1 MAALLTGCA
10 AAGEQKAAEP
20 VTLTLT
26 TYDEEGSAGAALVQ
40 HFVDEVKQVDPSITI
55 TPQFHMA
62 PQEPDAVTA
71 VSNGSADLVMVASRA
86 FDSGGVT
93 TLQALNTPFL
103 IDSSALA
110 NAVATSDHVPDLLAG
125 LDDIG
130 VIGLA
135 IAPEGMR
142 HLFGDKKSPVAVQD
156 LDGATVRSPQSQAV
170 WSMLSAAGATPIF
183 DDTRDYDV
191 AESQFD
197 LLTFNNAAGN
207 VTLFAKYDV
216 IGINEKAAHQ
226 LSPAQLDVLRT
237 AAADSTTWAV
247 ANVPSDAAMAS
258 EFCANGGEIAAAT
271 PEQLEEWQAVAQP
284 VVDDLRSVASTA
296 DLIDAISTMKAG
308 VEAAPPITGC
318 DVSSEP
324 IVGPRLNGTYTFT
337 ATVQAF
343 NDAGLHDQDFINRN
357 AGGYTMTLRN
367 GTLSATQRYS
377 SGPKAGS
384 KDAYTATYTLDGD
397 IVAFRWSAQ
406 PQDFTSA
413 EVTVLAD
420 GSLEFSDWVEGMPE
434 PKFLLQDQV
443 TLRHWERVT

>member
-1 MAALLTGCA
+1 M
-10 AAGEQKAAEP
+10 
-20 VTLTLT
+20 
-26 TYDEEGSAGAALVQ
+26 Q

-55 TPQFHMA
+55 MPQFHKA

-183 DDTRDYDV
+183 DDTRAYDV

-216 IGINEKAAHQ
+216 IGINEKAAQQ
-226 LSPAQLDVLRT
+226 LSPAQMDALRR
-237 AAADSTTWAV
+237 AAAESTTWAV

-284 VVDDLRSVASTA
+284 VIDDLRSVASTA
-296 DLIDAISTMKAG
+296 DLIDAITTMKAG
-308 VEAAPPITGC
+308 VEAAQPITGC
-318 DVSSEP
+318 D
-324 IVGPRLNGTYTFT
+324 
-337 ATVQAF
+337 
-343 NDAGLHDQDFINRN
+343 D
-357 AGGYTMTLRN
+357 
-367 GTLSATQRYS
+367 
-377 SGPKAGS
+377 
-384 KDAYTATYTLDGD
+384 
-397 IVAFRWSAQ
+397 
-406 PQDFTSA
+406 SA
-413 EVTVLAD
+413 EPTVGR
-420 GSLEFSDWVEGMPE
+420 GSTAPTRTPPRWRRSTTRASTTRSSSTGTPA
-434 PKFLLQDQV
+434 
-443 TLRHWERVT
+443 TTR